1 MGRYFFLG
9 LPRSVV
15 ACSYACPGSLI
26 TALFPLWPVSLPVT
40 SVGFLT
46 GDNTYYLIVG
56 AGSFGPAFLH
66 ISIINLQ
73 HRVLSL
79 RE

>member
-1 MGRYFFLG
+1 MAVNMGRYFFLG

-40 SVGFLT
+40 SVGFLS
-46 GDNTYYLIVG
+46 GDNNPII
-56 AGSFGPAFLH
+56 AFRKLNKKT
-66 ISIINLQ
+66 IFLP
-73 HRVLSL
+73 
-79 RE
+79 